1 MKKIASE
8 KVEDGM
14 VLAREVTGTAG
25 NVLVNKGR
33 ILTAALGR
41 RLINWGVPFVCIEG
55 DEPPPPPAASP
66 NAAPEALKSQLL
78 DKFSNC
84 IDNPLM
90 KKIFV
95 AVYQYRMVNAHE

>member
-14 VLAREVTGTAG
+14 VLAREVTGAAG
-25 NVLVNKGR
+25 NTLVNKGR
-33 ILTAALGR
+33 ILTTALGR
-41 RLINWGVPFVCIEG
+41 RLNNWGIPFVYIEG
-55 DEPPPPPAASP
+55 EETVPTPAASRDET
-66 NAAPEALKSQLL
+66 PEALKSKLL
-78 DKFSNC
+78 DRFSNC

-95 AVYQYRMVNAHE
+95 AVYQYLMVNTNE